1 MFCKHCGKEVS
12 PNDKICPH
20 CHEDLVKNA
29 GKEKTST
36 AAKLIIALAAG
47 IAGIFFLGI
56 FAAIAIPK
64 FANTK
69 EKAYVASMRQ
79 NLFDLRTAEEN
90 YHSTHGAYTT
100 DPTLIKTTGINTLGI
115 TAASASGWKAMITN
129 PATAIMCRIGVGSDS
144 IPNVGNGVVQC
155 LTPDDLKAK

>member
-1 MFCKHCGKEVS
+1 MTCKHCGKEIS
-12 PNDKICPH
+12 ANDKICPY

-29 GKEKTST
+29 GKEKTS
-36 AAKLIIALAAG
+36 AGAKIIVGCAFA
-47 IAGIFFLGI
+47 IAGVFVLAFL
-56 FAAIAIPK
+56 AAIAIPK

-90 YHSTHGAYTT
+90 YRATHGAYTN
-100 DPTLIKTTGINTLGI
+100 DPAIVKTSGMNTLGI
-115 TAASASGWKAMITN
+115 TKASALGWAAMVTN
-129 PATAIMCRIGVGSDS
+129 PGTAILCRIGVGPDS
-144 IPNVGNGVVQC
+144 IPNVGDGVVQC